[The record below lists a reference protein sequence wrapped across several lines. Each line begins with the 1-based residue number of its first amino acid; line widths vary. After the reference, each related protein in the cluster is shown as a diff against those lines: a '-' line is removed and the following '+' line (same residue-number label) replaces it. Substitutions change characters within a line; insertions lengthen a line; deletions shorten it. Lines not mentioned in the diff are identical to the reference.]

1 MFHCYLCS
9 NHTWGN
15 NSQILEKITMG
26 LGKAIQRN
34 NRKQQEGRRYSLD
47 FKANESIFCPLE
59 EDGGRQ
65 EKKGEANVCC
75 FCWHRCLSP
84 IFTFSPSCS
93 PQKWP
98 TLMQPNPFSSC
109 SNKPGSPNS
118 ATDTMGS
125 KKQSIL
131 QANSFCASMTSF
143 NN

>member
-15 NSQILEKITMG
+15 NSQILEKIMMG

-34 NRKQQEGRRYSLD
+34 NRKQKEGRRYSLD
-47 FKANESIFCPLE
+47 FKANKSIFCPLE

-65 EKKGEANVCC
+65 EKKGEANICC

-98 TLMQPNPFSSC
+98 TLHAALSLQQLQQQ
-109 SNKPGSPNS
+109 
-118 ATDTMGS
+118 AWLS
-125 KKQSIL
+125 KLCHRHNGQ
-131 QANSFCASMTSF
+131 
-143 NN
+143 